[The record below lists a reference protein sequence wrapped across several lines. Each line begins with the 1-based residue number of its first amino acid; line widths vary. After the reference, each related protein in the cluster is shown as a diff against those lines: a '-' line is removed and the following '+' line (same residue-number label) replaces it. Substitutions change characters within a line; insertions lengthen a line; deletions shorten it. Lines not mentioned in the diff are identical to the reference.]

1 MVICS
6 SNTGYLSQWDH
17 KTGDLILAGKINHFA
32 EVTDGEI
39 LTFFAIPVTNENK
52 KNENII
58 VNQIARTELV
68 AVRVDFEFTKF
79 SPKKSGKNSYNF
91 CFTKN

>member
-6 SNTGYLSQWDH
+6 SNTGYLSRSDH
-17 KTGDLILAGKINHFA
+17 KTGDLILTGEINHFA
-32 EVTDGEI
+32 QFAEGETY
-39 LTFFAIPVTNENK
+39 TFFAIPVTSENK

-58 VNQIARTELV
+58 VNQITRTDMV
-68 AVRVDFEFTKF
+68 TVRVGFEFTKF